1 MGIHICNA
9 AGFTLMILLLV
20 CLRQCAALVIGKS
33 ARSKRYSN
41 LETVT
46 FDVGDR
52 IVLTET
58 ESGLQADI
66 TSLSEVILL
75 HICRSRWCVMVIVLE
90 IGLKVCG
97 IKPGRRRCIFKGNK
111 NP

>member
-1 MGIHICNA
+1 MRIHICNA

-20 CLRQCAALVIGKS
+20 CLRECAALVIGKS

-41 LETVT
+41 LETLT

-52 IVLTET
+52 IVLTEI

-66 TSLSEVILL
+66 TSLSEVIF
-75 HICRSRWCVMVIVLE
+75 IFVVL
-90 IGLKVCG
+90 GGV
-97 IKPGRRRCIFKGNK
+97 
-111 NP
+111 